1 MSERKPPPR
10 NAQRDADDPV
20 MQRID
25 RALARWPEIER
36 GADAWDDAAEKV
48 VSRIESGAPLTVS
61 GISDEDLLRSPLPAS
76 LLEIERAGALE
87 TGKPEGRSGAARL
100 RDGASLRDAAKLAN
114 RAAPADDD
122 GQGTEDSGVI
132 VLAELMASGR
142 TAQAAEAAQAAQA
155 TSAGAKADGSHT
167 VDATRKRG
175 GTQAWI
181 ALSGAI
187 VGAAIA
193 AGVFFGLQRGATTG
207 AGAVAPS
214 VGTSTGAGPVA
225 AVTSVAR
232 PAVPETPTPTEGTV
246 LDPSRLPM
254 VASGNARGT
263 ASVSGPASGVTA
275 FHAVAPGRPGGAPSK
290 PAASGGTPAESAIAA
305 TPATSSAT
313 GLGDLMRQAAGVAP

>member
-25 RALARWPEIER
+25 RAVARWPGIEG
-36 GADAWDDAAEKV
+36 GAAGWDDAADKV

-76 LLEIERAGALE
+76 LLEIERAGVLE

-142 TAQAAEAAQAAQA
+142 KAQAAEAAQAA
-155 TSAGAKADGSHT
+155 SAGAKADGSNT
-167 VDATRKRG
+167 VDAPRKRG

-181 ALSGAI
+181 ALSGPI
-187 VGAAIA
+187 VAAPIA
-193 AGVFFGLQRGATTG
+193 AGVFVALPRRATTG
-207 AGAVAPS
+207 ASAVAPS

-232 PAVPETPTPTEGTV
+232 PAVPETPTPAEGTP

-263 ASVSGPASGVTA
+263 ASAS
-275 FHAVAPGRPGGAPSK
+275 
-290 PAASGGTPAESAIAA
+290 
-305 TPATSSAT
+305 
-313 GLGDLMRQAAGVAP
+313 